1 LLYRLRAF
9 ARRQFDAKH
18 GMREAS
24 Q

>member
-9 ARRQFDAKH
+9 ARRQFDAKY
-18 GMREAS
+18 GMRQAS